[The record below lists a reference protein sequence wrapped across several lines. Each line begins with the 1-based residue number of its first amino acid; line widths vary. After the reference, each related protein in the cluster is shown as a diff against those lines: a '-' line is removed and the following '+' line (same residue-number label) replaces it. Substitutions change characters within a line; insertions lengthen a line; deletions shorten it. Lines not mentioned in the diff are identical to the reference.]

1 MQWQFIIALV
11 LIVSVILA
19 PVVFIWYLNLGGM
32 YAWFKKVL
40 RSRQTE
46 AERDELVRRMA
57 K

>member
-19 PVVFIWYLNLGGM
+19 PVVFIWYLNLGGV

-40 RSRQTE
+40 RSRQAE